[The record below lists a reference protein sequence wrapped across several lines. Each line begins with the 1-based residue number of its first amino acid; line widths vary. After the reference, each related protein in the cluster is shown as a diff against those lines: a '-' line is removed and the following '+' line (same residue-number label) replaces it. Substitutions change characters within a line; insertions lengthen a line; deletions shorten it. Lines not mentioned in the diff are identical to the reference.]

1 MYVERGENS
10 DSVHGRKGLL
20 GEGIQV
26 NEVTTVSHNPH
37 LLISHIVIVV
47 VNPILKEHRVA
58 MDTTYSP
65 RSRYQL
71 LSSLC
76 SLPINA
82 TEGMNDSV
90 L

>member
-1 MYVERGENS
+1 MWREERI
-10 DSVHGRKGLL
+10 V
-20 GEGIQV
+20 IQYMV
-26 NEVTTVSHNPH
+26 GKDYWEKESKSTVSHNPH

-82 TEGMNDSV
+82 TEGMNDSD